1 MKNWLKRR
9 FALSDTGAN
18 SVIIGSIE
26 TALQNIS
33 FMMPVG
39 LLILLIKD
47 LMNNTFGNH
56 MPIYIGGS
64 IGCLVFIYIIAH
76 FQYNGTYLAT
86 YEETGKRRIKLAEK
100 LRLIPLSYFSKKDL
114 ADLTTSIMNDCDIL
128 EKSQSHFVPPL
139 FGSMISTTIVTIM
152 LFAVNVKLSL
162 SMLWVL
168 PISFLIIIFSSKVQN
183 NLSGK
188 TSKSRV
194 AYESGIQECIEVSN
208 DLHTN
213 NAEEDYLVTLEN
225 KIKGFEK
232 NSVWAEFGKATFIT
246 ASSLVLRLGI
256 ATTIILS
263 SSLLIK
269 SEIDLFTFVF
279 FMLVV
284 SRIYDPLD
292 SSLQS
297 LALLISTNSNIERIN
312 EILDT
317 EIQTGE
323 DKLTNKGY
331 DIEFKNVSFAYED
344 GKNVLKD
351 VSFVAKQG
359 KVTALVGPSGGGKT
373 TVSRLSCRF
382 WDATGGTITI
392 GGMDISKVD
401 PEKLLSLFSIVFQD
415 VTLFNNTIL
424 ENIRIGKKDA
434 TDEEVIRAAKLAN
447 VDEFAEK
454 FPDKWNTMIGENG
467 NNLSGGQ
474 RQRISIARAFLKNSP
489 IILLDEA
496 TASLDVENETYI
508 QNALSKL
515 TKDKTVLIIAHRMRS
530 IAKADKIVLLKDGV
544 IAESGSPDE
553 LIQKSGLFAKMCEL
567 QNGSSNWTLK

>member
-47 LMNNTFGNH
+47 LMNNTFSNH
-56 MPIYIGGS
+56 MWVYIGGS
-64 IGCLVFIYIIAH
+64 IGCLIFIFIIAH

-139 FGSMISTTIVTIM
+139 FGSMISTTIITIM

-162 SMLWVL
+162 SILWVL
-168 PISFLIIIFSSKVQN
+168 PISFFIIIFSSKVQN
-183 NLSGK
+183 NLSRK

-208 DLHTN
+208 DLHSN

-225 KIKGFEK
+225 KIKAFEK
-232 NSVWAEFGKATFIT
+232 NSVWGEFGKAAFIT

-256 ATTIILS
+256 ATTIILG

-331 DIEFKNVSFAYED
+331 DIEFNNVSFAYED
-344 GKNVLKD
+344 GKEVLKD

-373 TVSRLSCRF
+373 TVSRLSSRF

-415 VTLFNNTIL
+415 VTLFNNTIM

-434 TDEEVIRAAKLAN
+434 TDEEVIHAAKLAN

-467 NNLSGGQ
+467 SNLSGGQ

-515 TKDKTVLIIAHRMRS
+515 IKDKTVLIIAHRMRS

-544 IAESGSPDE
+544 VAESGSPDL
-553 LIQKSGLFAKMCEL
+553 LIKKNGLFAKMCEL
-567 QNGSSNWTLK
+567 QNESSNWTLK

>member
-139 FGSMISTTIVTIM
+139 FGSMISTTIITIM

-246 ASSLVLRLGI
+246 ASSLVLRKHG
-256 ATTIILS
+256 
-263 SSLLIK
+263 
-269 SEIDLFTFVF
+269 
-279 FMLVV
+279 
-284 SRIYDPLD
+284 
-292 SSLQS
+292 
-297 LALLISTNSNIERIN
+297 
-312 EILDT
+312 
-317 EIQTGE
+317 
-323 DKLTNKGY
+323 
-331 DIEFKNVSFAYED
+331 
-344 GKNVLKD
+344 LK
-351 VSFVAKQG
+351 
-359 KVTALVGPSGGGKT
+359 
-373 TVSRLSCRF
+373 
-382 WDATGGTITI
+382 
-392 GGMDISKVD
+392 
-401 PEKLLSLFSIVFQD
+401 
-415 VTLFNNTIL
+415 
-424 ENIRIGKKDA
+424 
-434 TDEEVIRAAKLAN
+434 
-447 VDEFAEK
+447 
-454 FPDKWNTMIGENG
+454 
-467 NNLSGGQ
+467 
-474 RQRISIARAFLKNSP
+474 
-489 IILLDEA
+489 EA
-496 TASLDVENETYI
+496 
-508 QNALSKL
+508 NAL
-515 TKDKTVLIIAHRMRS
+515 
-530 IAKADKIVLLKDGV
+530 
-544 IAESGSPDE
+544 
-553 LIQKSGLFAKMCEL
+553 
-567 QNGSSNWTLK
+567 N